1 MIKATELMTGDY
13 VRVNRPGLC
22 IEEGTVVQILL
33 VDSAESIVNFNLKGS
48 AGCKPIDD
56 YDDDYVGC
64 IWLNYLDPI
73 PLTEE
78 ILRKNGW
85 EYNDEEAKFF
95 PQTWVGGG
103 LMLQGTDDGGYRI
116 VVTSDYDDEDTN
128 DTPFVLLYVHEL
140 QHALRLRRIEK
151 EIEL

>member
-1 MIKATELMTGDY
+1 MDSKSLMLGDY
-13 VRVNRPGLC
+13 VKYTTPPYIQVASITKKKIGYHIRPNEPRMHYVRLCEVN
-22 IEEGTVVQILL
+22 
-33 VDSAESIVNFNLKGS
+33 
-48 AGCKPIDD
+48 
-56 YDDDYVGC
+56 
-64 IWLNYLDPI
+64 PI

-95 PQTWVGGG
+95 PSTWVGGG
-103 LMLQGTDDGGYRI
+103 MMLQGADDCGYNI

-128 DTPFVLLYVHEL
+128 NTPFILLYVHEL